1 MPATLRFLNRHRLST
16 AVTQAGVSERGLC
29 RLPSDSP
36 DSQHEMGMDT
46 AGAGARHGEPAVL
59 PNRLSAPAA
68 THLPRVGWR
77 RLSQGLIAG
86 LALIALADGSLGLQA
101 LADDDGHDHGSQTGG
116 SGGSGGSFHPIFQI
130 PRTRGPYEVWLSD
143 QANTQGFS
151 ALTPNGGYGG
161 KIRIYDS
168 ADLKGNYPIN
178 NPFIL
183 DVSTDLFPNALETT
197 LAEVSRLHGI
207 RPSPDSRYMALNFVA
222 SGHLGIVD
230 GDTKKP
236 VCLFRTTGTITGRQN
251 HMTFW
256 NPKGNSLIVA
266 NQGGRILERIDVVR
280 NPAGNVQEFVF
291 NANASLDFVGGPG
304 RITSQPIAVAMDSG
318 GSVGCRVEGTV
329 ADNQPS
335 LTPSGT
341 NKQDSTNRP
350 LNTVICPIPSSNGRH
365 TFATLGGGG
374 MFVVDHEVTPM
385 AIVADYDKTVMAAA
399 GCGGVEGK
407 GYMHMNT
414 GTSAP
419 NASEF
424 TIYRFGLDY
433 PSASGLSTPTTT
445 NSPLPIAVW
454 KDPQNGQTLP
464 GNNRDAHGM
473 VVLGDELHAFD
484 RVRNKVEVFAL
495 QAPWDVMEPSYSYDL
510 TTTEACGSTLG
521 AATDN
526 DPTPDLGDISPDG
539 DTIYMALR
547 GPYPLTVTHAAS
559 GSCPGLGIIRRD
571 PLTKQWQLT
580 NVLPSSVLDYTDT
593 KNLSDPHD
601 VVVRRN
607 TSYIEVPGPLP
618 AAGAAMAL
626 AWSRRLRRR
635 LGDRRG

>member
-1 MPATLRFLNRHRLST
+1 
-16 AVTQAGVSERGLC
+16 
-29 RLPSDSP
+29 
-36 DSQHEMGMDT
+36 MDT